1 MNMNNS
7 NQSLSEND
15 QGNTT
20 NTAKASWGL
29 IAFIL
34 LVIIVIGVAWQF
46 TGSNTD
52 IAKTQEP
59 IIQPAVSVEP
69 APEKILAPAPV
80 ETEEITAVIPPA
92 ATSQIEELS
101 VAQENPLPLL
111 DESDNWLKLKLPEIT
126 WRKELLQLI
135 IDEDMIR
142 RFVVFTDNFAQG
154 NLAYDHSPFVLPK
167 GKFFPDKSSTSF
179 EQTSQSTE
187 GATIKQNVWQW
198 SERSSERFSLYIE
211 LLRSM
216 DSDSLVQ
223 WYLEVKPLIDEA
235 YSELGYDDDFTQVL
249 QDAITRVLDMEVPKS
264 PMKLI
269 QPSVVY
275 KFADPQL
282 EALPATDKLLL
293 RLGKDN
299 LLVMKS
305 VLLELHEKLA
315 QQANGISEG

>member
-69 APEKILAPAPV
+69 TPEKILAPAPV

-223 WYLEVKPLIDEA
+223 WYTEVKPLIDEA

-282 EALPATDKLLL
+282 EALPATEKLLL